1 MNRTTC
7 LRNVPLPFRFKIII
21 MKTICMFSLLL
32 ALLMNGVS
40 AQTFQP
46 ARTPSGQPGKTP
58 LPNPT
63 PHLPQ
68 PPDLQITSFSFV
80 SAGFMTNAK
89 SEYVKL
95 NVTVQNAGQTKA
107 PATRLIA
114 FFQNGDGTGGW
125 KQFDNILDVPA
136 INAGQSFS
144 GVYTFKALSTSI
156 GNLRKINVYAEAD
169 ASHAVNEISETNN
182 SSNHILIGL

>member
-1 MNRTTC
+1 
-7 LRNVPLPFRFKIII
+7 
-21 MKTICMFSLLL
+21 MKKICMLSLLL
-32 ALLMNGVS
+32 TVLMNALHS
-40 AQTFQP
+40 QTLHPSLPP
-46 ARTPSGQPGKTP
+46 AGQAGKNP

-63 PHLPQ
+63 PRLPQ
-68 PPDLQITSFSFV
+68 PADLQITGFSFV
-80 SAGFMTNAK
+80 SAEFMTNAK

-95 NVTVQNAGQTKA
+95 NVTVQNTGQTKA
-107 PATRLIA
+107 PATRIVA

-125 KQFDNILDVPA
+125 KQFDNILDVPV

-144 GVYTFKALSTSI
+144 TVYSFKALSTSI